1 MTEGK
6 SAIITGGAGS
16 LGRAIAMRLVS
27 DGFRLALLD
36 IAAPDAEFLSQS
48 GAIFIDVDFADH
60 GRVGDAIRE
69 AAERLKGVTALV
81 NNAGIGPVTP
91 VGAITPNEWRRVLD
105 INLGGAFFAA
115 QACLPLMPRG
125 GAIVNVSSVAG
136 HRGGIVV
143 GAHYVASKA
152 ALFGLTK
159 SLALAGLPRG
169 VRVNAVAPGPME
181 TAMTLAWPNGSLETA
196 RAGVPIGRLIKPD
209 EVAGAVWFLLSD
221 EAGAITGATLDVDG
235 GMALR

>member
-1 MTEGK
+1 MK

-16 LGRAIAMRLVS
+16 LGRAIAARLLS

-36 IAAPDAEFLSQS
+36 INTPDPEYLSQS
-48 GAIFIDVDFADH
+48 GSVFVDVDLTDH
-60 GRVGDAIRE
+60 GTVGAAICE
-69 AAERLKGVTALV
+69 AAERLGGVTALV
-81 NNAGIGPVTP
+81 NNAGVCPLTSVES
-91 VGAITPNEWRRVLD
+91 ITPNEWRRVLD

-115 QACLPLMPRG
+115 QACLPLMGKG

-136 HRGGIVV
+136 HRGGIVA

-152 ALFGLTK
+152 ALLGLTK
-159 SLALAGLPRG
+159 SLALAGLPQG

-181 TAMTLAWPNGSLETA
+181 TAMTLAWPEGDLEKA
-196 RAGVPIGRLIKPD
+196 RAGVPIGRLITCE
-209 EVAGAVWFLLSD
+209 EVAAAAGFLLSD
-221 EAGAITGATLDVDG
+221 EAAAITGATLDVDG